1 MTERTI
7 VIGLDGLI
15 KPWAE
20 RLMASG
26 AMPNLVRLIAA
37 GTYACNAFV
46 AVPTLTPANWTSLAT
61 GAWVGTHGIPQFRV
75 HHAGDPLS
83 RTTNGFTTE
92 SCRAEYLWET
102 AARAGRKSIL
112 LKYPGGLPARGAEV
126 VVDGC
131 HIHECRHALEIPKI
145 FSTAPEGVPRITP
158 RPATGW
164 RSLPAGEVT
173 PLEFPVEL
181 GRIADRQ
188 IVEGRRLQDRYG
200 PERVRWHALATG
212 SGSEYERVL
221 ITDGPDASGPLASL
235 TPGEWSAWLP
245 VRYPGSGT
253 EGHVRFALLALSPDA
268 RELTLY
274 STNVFPDNGD
284 WTHPAALAP
293 ELTEA
298 VGPFLPNIGGCDTEQ
313 GFARMGTRFGAAGE
327 RAVLDLCR
335 YQADWLGRAAA
346 HLTAG
351 RDWDL
356 LFTQT
361 HIPDNVEHMWLSRAD
376 AGVTG
381 DVATNRTYTALVDE
395 AYRITDDF
403 VGAVAALADERTAV
417 VVVSDHGFV
426 PGHAELPIVDLF
438 SEAGLLVWKD
448 EVDGMDRQ
456 TVAETPGRRTDSD
469 DPFWIERVDWCR
481 TLAVPMSLN
490 EVYVN
495 LRGREPH
502 GIVAPGAEF
511 ERVRTRVIDLLL
523 DYREPAGGERLVNLA
538 LRREEC
544 RSLGLWG
551 DRVGDVIF
559 TQTAL
564 AGSHGRQL
572 PVAAR
577 GNGSLQGFL
586 VMAGPD
592 YHRGYRME
600 RTAWIVDVAPTIA
613 HTMGLPYPRDS
624 EGAVLHQALAEP
636 SA

>member
-15 KPWAE
+15 KPWAD
-20 RLMASG
+20 RLIAGG
-26 AMPNLVRLIAA
+26 AMPNLARLVAA
-37 GTYACNAFV
+37 GTYARNAFV

-102 AARAGRKSIL
+102 AGRAGRKSIL
-112 LKYPGGLPARGAEV
+112 LKYPGGLPARGADV

-131 HIHECRHALEIPKI
+131 HIHECRHALEIPMI
-145 FSTAPEGVPRITP
+145 FSTAPEGVPRINP
-158 RPATGW
+158 RPAAGW
-164 RSLPAGEVT
+164 RSLPAAGVT
-173 PLEFPVEL
+173 PLEFPIEL
-181 GRIADRQ
+181 GQIVDRQ
-188 IVEGRRLQDRYG
+188 VVEGRRLQDRYG
-200 PERVRWHALATG
+200 PDRVRWHALATG
-212 SGSEYERVL
+212 SGAEYESVL
-221 ITDGPDASGPLASL
+221 ITVGKDASTPLATL
-235 TPGEWSAWLP
+235 APGEWSAWLP
-245 VRYPGSGT
+245 VRYGGSVT
-253 EGHVRFALLALSPDA
+253 DGHVRFALLALSPDA

-274 STNVFPDNGD
+274 STNVFPAAGD
-284 WTHPAALAP
+284 WTYPAALAP

-327 RAVLDLCR
+327 RAVLELCR
-335 YQADWLGRAAA
+335 YQSDWLGRAAA

-351 RDWDL
+351 GDWDL

-381 DVATNRTYTALVDE
+381 DPGTNRAYTALIDE

-438 SEAGLLVWKD
+438 AEAGLLAWQD
-448 EVDGMDRQ
+448 DGGVADRQ
-456 TVAETPGRRTDSD
+456 TVAETPGRRAGAD
-469 DPFWIERVDWCR
+469 DPFWIERIDWTR
-481 TLAVPMSLN
+481 TLAVPLSLN

-502 GIVAPGAEF
+502 GIVASGAEF
-511 ERVRTRVIDLLL
+511 ERVRT
-523 DYREPAGGERLVNLA
+523 A
-538 LRREEC
+538 
-544 RSLGLWG
+544 
-551 DRVGDVIF
+551 
-559 TQTAL
+559 
-564 AGSHGRQL
+564 
-572 PVAAR
+572 
-577 GNGSLQGFL
+577 
-586 VMAGPD
+586 
-592 YHRGYRME
+592 
-600 RTAWIVDVAPTIA
+600 
-613 HTMGLPYPRDS
+613 
-624 EGAVLHQALAEP
+624 
-636 SA
+636 